1 MVARIPAGRVATYGQ
16 IAALAGLV
24 GRSAAR
30 QAGYA
35 LAAMPA
41 DTNLPWHRVVNASGR
56 VSERGDPDRAEYQRV
71 LLEAEGVVF
80 GIGLTL
86 DLERFGWRP

>member
-1 MVARIPAGRVATYGQ
+1 M
-16 IAALAGLV
+16 AALAGLV

-30 QAGYA
+30 QTGYA
-35 LAAMPA
+35 LAALPS
-41 DTNLPWHRVVNASGR
+41 DTDLPWHRVVNAGGR

-71 LLEAEGVVF
+71 QLEAEGVFF
-80 GIGLTL
+80 GVGRTL